1 MHIRTVILLGCIL
14 VSNILPAEN
23 WPRFR
28 GHNGNGISADA
39 IPVQWKDSNVQW
51 KTALP
56 GTGHGSPVVWGKKV
70 FLLCADQNSATRTVV
85 CVNAEDGA
93 ILWNHT
99 HAAGKHKHHKQNSF
113 ASSTPAVDGERG
125 YFSWGTP
132 EQLTIAAYTLAG
144 KLAWETKLGPVK
156 GGHGFGA
163 SPILHKGL
171 VILNNDQ
178 DGESSL
184 IALDART
191 GKVKWNTPRQSK
203 RLTYSTPVLFRGQLI
218 FTNWTHGITG
228 IDPAN
233 GKVLWENRVFP
244 VDSKERAIGSPIVAG
259 DLVIG
264 SCGFVTKLKHI
275 VALRPKGKMMEEV
288 WRIEKSVPHIPTPLV
303 LGKHIF
309 LWNDLGVVTCAEAAT
324 GKVRWS
330 ERAIRSGKFFGSPV
344 AADVKIYCAEAR
356 GTIVVLRGDG
366 VFEQLAQNDLGERC
380 HSTPAIANGAMYIRT
395 YQSLF
400 SISK

>member
-1 MHIRTVILLGCIL
+1 
-14 VSNILPAEN
+14 
-23 WPRFR
+23 
-28 GHNGNGISADA
+28 
-39 IPVQWKDSNVQW
+39 
-51 KTALP
+51 
-56 GTGHGSPVVWGKKV
+56 
-70 FLLCADQNSATRTVV
+70 
-85 CVNAEDGA
+85 
-93 ILWNHT
+93 
-99 HAAGKHKHHKQNSF
+99 
-113 ASSTPAVDGERG
+113 
-125 YFSWGTP
+125 
-132 EQLTIAAYTLAG
+132 
-144 KLAWETKLGPVK
+144 
-156 GGHGFGA
+156 
-163 SPILHKGL
+163 
-171 VILNNDQ
+171 
-178 DGESSL
+178 
-184 IALDART
+184 
-191 GKVKWNTPRQSK
+191 
-203 RLTYSTPVLFRGQLI
+203 
-218 FTNWTHGITG
+218 
-228 IDPAN
+228 
-233 GKVLWENRVFP
+233 VFP

-344 AADVKIYCAEAR
+344 AADGKIYCAEAR